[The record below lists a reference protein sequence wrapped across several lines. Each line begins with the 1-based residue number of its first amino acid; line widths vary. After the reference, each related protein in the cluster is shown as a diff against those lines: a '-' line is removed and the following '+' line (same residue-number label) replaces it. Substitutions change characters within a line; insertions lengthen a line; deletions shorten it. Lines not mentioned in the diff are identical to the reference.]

1 MVQCQYAFY
10 LEVDKCRKVSLVPL
24 MLNHDKLIALKGGSV
39 YSLEVFYLLPCPW
52 EGGRGRC

>member
-24 MLNHDKLIALKGGSV
+24 MLNHNKLIALRRENI
-39 YSLEVFYLLPCPW
+39 LIEIILFFLPCP
-52 EGGRGRC
+52 